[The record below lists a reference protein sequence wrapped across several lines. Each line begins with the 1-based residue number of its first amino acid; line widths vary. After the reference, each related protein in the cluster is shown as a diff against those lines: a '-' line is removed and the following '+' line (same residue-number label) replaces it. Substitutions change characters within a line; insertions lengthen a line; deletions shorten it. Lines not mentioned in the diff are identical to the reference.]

1 MKKLLSLLCALAL
14 VAGVNAAPK
23 KDIRASKFTAV
34 HASGLN
40 HRTDKAKALKT
51 VNLAKEAVPSS
62 LRNASLAQPAKLARA
77 KKEATVVA
85 IGSWERGNDWGTDG
99 EYYFY
104 SEDNTIAF
112 MFDIFYPEGE
122 SDIALGVT
130 YTEAD
135 MDAKYCAVFYDGEW
149 HQGLVTASLTKTLN
163 ENGLP
168 HFEGAAKDSLGAE
181 FAFVFDE
188 EPFVPTGEV
197 VAVKI
202 ENTARLE
209 YSANYQDWVVRAA
222 DKNFEI
228 RLDILSANADSPVGE
243 YSSENGDFDLGY
255 TWIDV
260 LDGNGDAQ
268 RFNAHDITASIAE
281 RNDSI
286 LISGSLIALNGVQ
299 YDFDLFYV
307 TPKAE
312 KEETVTASNL
322 NINDA
327 FLGWIGAVIVEASNE
342 DYVVYLTYSP
352 ASADDLT
359 GTFTIGSD
367 ASGDITLC
375 KQDSTLVDFFSG
387 EISVAKNDDG
397 YTLTGKV
404 LAYNNVEYNLELT
417 YVIPDKTREETIT
430 IDNAK
435 ILIYEEDG
443 DWLLSGLNADFSRY
457 VSIDIISSSIAG
469 SYTIADIYP
478 DYTYLGNVV
487 EGEEGRELSEQF
499 DPLALDIHVTFNEA
513 DSTAHITGTYLGQG
527 VVDAADVP
535 LFTLDINAAVSKFV
549 PAQTETDEPFKI
561 VFPEYTINDDDLE
574 SYSVLY
580 AEAQNPDLTYIWVEF
595 NLEPGQTAIAPGL
608 YQVSD
613 TYASGTVSAGSLSGN
628 SIYGSFAARLSSDGN
643 ITLPLWLFAEGTV
656 TVHDNGVIEVNAKNS
671 LGAAIEC
678 RLGSWPEAV
687 GNTPVNAT
695 AAKRLLNGQLLIEKN
710 GNRYNALGSL
720 IK

>member
-1 MKKLLSLLCALAL
+1 MKKFLSLLCALTL
-14 VAGVNAAPK
+14 VFGVNAAPK
-23 KDIRASKFTAV
+23 KEIRASKFTAV

-51 VNLAKEAVPSS
+51 VKFENEAVRSS
-62 LRNASLAQPAKLARA
+62 LRNAKSAQPAKLARA
-77 KKEATVVA
+77 KKEATVVT

-112 MFDIFYPEGE
+112 MFDIFYPEGG

-130 YTEAD
+130 YTEAE
-135 MDAKYCAVFYDGEW
+135 MDIEYSAVFYDGEW
-149 HQGLVTASLTKTLN
+149 HGLETASLTKTLN
-163 ENGLP
+163 ENELP
-168 HFEGAAKDSLGAE
+168 HFEAACKDTLGAE
-181 FAFVFDE
+181 FSFVFDE

-209 YSANYQDWVVRAA
+209 YSAYYQDWVVRAA

-228 RLDILSANADSPVGE
+228 RLDIYSSNADSPAGE
-243 YSSENGDFDLGY
+243 YSSANGDFDLGY
-255 TWIDV
+255 TWIDI
-260 LDGNGDAQ
+260 LDENGDAQ

-286 LISGSLIALNGVQ
+286 LITGSLIALNGVQ

-322 NINDA
+322 SINDA
-327 FLGWIGAVIVEASNE
+327 FLSWIGAVIVEASNE

-375 KQDSTLVDFFSG
+375 KQDSALVDFFSG

-404 LAYNNVEYNLELT
+404 LAYNNVEYNLDLT

-430 IDNAK
+430 IDNAE

-443 DWLLSGLNADFSRY
+443 DWVLSGLNADSSRF

-469 SYTIADIYP
+469 SYTIVDIYP
-478 DYTYLGNVV
+478 DYTYLGNVI

-499 DPLALDIHVTFNEA
+499 DPLALDISVTFNEA

-527 VVDAADVP
+527 VVDPTDVP
-535 LFTLDINAAVSKFV
+535 LFTLDIKAAVSKFV

-561 VFPEYTINDDDLE
+561 VFPEYTVNDDDLE

-580 AEAQNPDLTYIWVEF
+580 AEALNEDLSYIWVEF
-595 NLEPGQTAIAPGL
+595 NIEPGETAIAPGV

-613 TYASGTVSAGSLSGN
+613 TYASGTVSAGSLSSN
-628 SIYGSFAARLSSDGN
+628 SIYGSFAGHLTSDGY
-643 ITLPLWLFAEGTV
+643 ITLPVWLFAEGTV
-656 TVHDNGVIEVNAKNS
+656 TVHDNGVIEVLAKNS

-678 RLGSWPEAV
+678 LLGTWPEAV
-687 GNTPVNAT
+687 ENTAINTTAT
-695 AAKRLLNGQLLIEKN
+695 KRLVNGQLLIEKN
-710 GNRYNALGSL
+710 GNRYNALGTL